1 MTSHLWILLLAS
13 IVATR
18 AQELDLSD
26 ALFDDDSKPTA
37 KPPVKPTP
45 PKNSNPN
52 GFDLSDAFDLEP
64 KKPDVNPPKS
74 KDDPK
79 KPTEEGFDLSDA
91 LGPDLEPKKPLVP
104 PREGGGTGGGSL
116 DDNDLFDLTED
127 GSEYKPDGGRSG
139 GRGADPQNDGASD
152 HPQEAGG
159 GALAAIMSSVG
170 VAILGAASSYFAYQK
185 KKLCFKVQGG
195 EDPESG
201 KNQRGAQSEP
211 QVLSNLLRSS

>member
-152 HPQEAGG
+152 HPQDLNQQWLQLIKMLGDNIPEG
-159 GALAAIMSSVG
+159 LSVWIAQFKQ
-170 VAILGAASSYFAYQK
+170 VVEPLLERVLELLNIAEQK
-185 KKLCFKVQGG
+185 TEL
-195 EDPESG
+195 
-201 KNQRGAQSEP
+201 
-211 QVLSNLLRSS
+211 